1 MNPKKWGSFHH
12 WLARFFYSKVAKM
25 LIAYYFTITLPF
37 WIKTPFCAF
46 VLNERSCFCL
56 MNAGE

>member
-12 WLARFFYSKVAKM
+12 WLARFFYSKVAKT

-37 WIKTPFCAF
+37 WIKTPFCALC
-46 VLNERSCFCL
+46 V
-56 MNAGE
+56 